1 MARRQQGRDRY
12 RDIRAA
18 ETPEETMARR
28 KQGRDRYR
36 DIRAAEEEAFDV
48 DDIFL
53 NGKIPYIDVSLEG
66 VTKARTLLTRTKIVD
81 DDDKQQRHRAIGCVV
96 CDEFII
102 GTEEQCNITKDQL
115 LEHRERLGVESYEE
129 YHGEMD
135 EVLQKQYEIK
145 GLEGILLSRR
155 FGKDDANHHHNDW
168 QSLLLS

>member
-1 MARRQQGRDRY
+1 
-12 RDIRAA
+12 
-18 ETPEETMARR
+18 
-28 KQGRDRYR
+28 
-36 DIRAAEEEAFDV
+36 V

-155 FGKDDANHHHNDW
+155 FGKDDANQFTVCSSCKKALNSK
-168 QSLLLS
+168 QSNTSSTELKQYPASKKRPSGLCSGVMNQTPPSRSV